1 MPDAHESL
9 WKHMEQETPDE
20 LICFQPHF
28 FESVVVLTISIF
40 KSDLVLFCV
49 DDAMVGDSNTV
60 GKTFALPFTYKKVPV
75 SCPKINNYL
84 L

>member
-49 DDAMVGDSNTV
+49 DDAMIGDSNTV
-60 GKTFALPFTYKKVPV
+60 GIAT
-75 SCPKINNYL
+75 KIVEYL
-84 L
+84 FGTGKGGF